1 MEDEI
6 ARLERELMEMPDEKT
21 QTGGKPIK
29 IPKKKPV
36 KPPGKPQK
44 TKAN

>member
-6 ARLERELMEMPDEKT
+6 ARLERELMEMPDDKPP
-21 QTGGKPIK
+21 TGGKPK
-29 IPKKKPV
+29 EKPKPKP